1 MKAGLLGSLGTEQFL
16 HRHWQKKP
24 LLVRAALPG
33 FTGLIERD
41 ALFALAGRDDVEAR
55 FVRRT
60 RTGWQLLHGP
70 FSARHFA
77 SAPKHNWTLLVQDL
91 NHFLPEATA
100 LLGRFAFIPHARV
113 DDVMVSYAAEGGG
126 VGPHFDSYDV
136 FLLQGEGRR
145 RWQISAQS
153 DRALLEDIPLKI
165 LARFQPEQEWILE
178 PGDMLYL
185 PPGYAHNGVALTPCM
200 TYSIGFRAPS
210 AQELATQF
218 LVFLQDRLQLDG
230 MYADPD
236 LRLQEHPAEV
246 AESLI
251 AKAARL
257 IRKVRWD
264 RGTIGEF
271 LGSYLSE
278 PKPHVFFDPPR
289 RPMSFARFAAQARDH
304 GIALALR
311 SKMLFRG
318 ARFYLNGETY
328 AACRGDI
335 AALRELADHR
345 AAKLARL
352 SNNGLQQVYEWYL
365 AGFIILN
372 DSGRRSRKEAR

>member
-1 MKAGLLGSLGTEQFL
+1 
-16 HRHWQKKP
+16 
-24 LLVRAALPG
+24 
-33 FTGLIERD
+33 
-41 ALFALAGRDDVEAR
+41 
-55 FVRRT
+55 
-60 RTGWQLLHGP
+60 
-70 FSARHFA
+70 
-77 SAPKHNWTLLVQDL
+77 
-91 NHFLPEATA
+91 
-100 LLGRFAFIPHARV
+100 
-113 DDVMVSYAAEGGG
+113 
-126 VGPHFDSYDV
+126 
-136 FLLQGEGRR
+136 
-145 RWQISAQS
+145 
-153 DRALLEDIPLKI
+153 
-165 LARFQPEQEWILE
+165 
-178 PGDMLYL
+178 MLYL